1 MSRAAVSVLDTGPAR
16 VRLLRLAVR
25 IRAGP

>member
-1 MSRAAVSVLDTGPAR
+1 MAEAVVSVLDTGPAR